1 MNLIR
6 KGFDKLLSF
15 GCIILETIG
24 IKCMVAV
31 SPPCK
36 DNTIVAFSHFFL
48 FFSDFSL
55 CLPPEFR
62 SS

>member
-31 SPPCK
+31 SPPFK
-36 DNTIVAFSHFFL
+36 DNTVVAFSHFFP
-48 FFSDFSL
+48 FFLIFSM
-55 CLPPEFR
+55 PA
-62 SS
+62 S

>member
-24 IKCMVAV
+24 IKCMGG
-31 SPPCK
+31 
-36 DNTIVAFSHFFL
+36 FFFFFFL
-48 FFSDFSL
+48 SKIIRL
-55 CLPPEFR
+55 
-62 SS
+62 

>member
-24 IKCMVAV
+24 IKCMLVFFFF
-31 SPPCK
+31 PFK
-36 DNTIVAFSHFFL
+36 DNTVVAFSHFFL
-48 FFSDFSL
+48 FF
-55 CLPPEFR
+55 
-62 SS
+62 